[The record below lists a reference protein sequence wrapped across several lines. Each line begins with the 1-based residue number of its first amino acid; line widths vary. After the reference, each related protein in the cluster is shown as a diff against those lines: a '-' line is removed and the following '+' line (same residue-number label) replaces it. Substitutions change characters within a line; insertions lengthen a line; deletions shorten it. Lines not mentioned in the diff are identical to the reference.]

1 MSISNDSKTAI
12 RKELE
17 KTKAQKLAVKE
28 RLDAIELQMIPWQ
41 KQLASLNSKIEQLKN
56 DIK

>member
-1 MSISNDSKTAI
+1 MSISNDSVVAI
-12 RKELE
+12 KKKLE
-17 KTKAQKLAVKE
+17 KTKAQKHAVKD
-28 RLDAIELQMIPWQ
+28 RLNAIELEMISWK